1 MSSLREARGG
11 DPRPMKAG
19 AAIVLA
25 FVLLSAPA
33 NAGGVGYRDIAVE
46 ADGERMVT
54 AVWYPAAA
62 PSGQGL
68 SRGRSP

>member
-1 MSSLREARGG
+1 
-11 DPRPMKAG
+11 MKAG

-25 FVLLSAPA
+25 FALLSAHA

-62 PSGQGL
+62 PSGQT
-68 SRGRSP
+68 SRGRSPWRRPGTRLRC